1 MLDHLLTYSAE
12 FQELRRKYL
21 VASTARVADL
31 EVQLQR
37 LQAQSC
43 DMEAQRRL
51 VRLFHGL
58 AGSGGT
64 YGFSQ
69 VSSVSSQGEQEV
81 GATIE
86 TSQQPTST
94 DLNRWRLY
102 VESIKT
108 ELDPASVLPSELS
121 ASGAP
126 PVCETPHSITA
137 PIDTLLVHTDAEVHQ
152 KVSLLAQREGISLR
166 IVTTKAEAQE
176 SCRRKM
182 PDGIITDS
190 RLSDGSGYEVVE
202 MIRSIPGGDSTAAV
216 IVDGVSDFL
225 DKVEAIRCG
234 ADGFYDKPIDWE
246 NVMRRMQHLME
257 KTHTEAARILY
268 VEDDET
274 QSSLVQAI
282 LESVGYTVCICNDPK
297 TFETDLKSFHPDLVL
312 MDVLLPDVT
321 GYELVKYIRQLE
333 NYATLPIIFLTT
345 QNELQGRIEGAK
357 AGGDG
362 RLIKPVAPGLLLSA
376 VAARIER
383 AQFLKKLLERDGLTQ
398 LLSHTAF
405 LERAKTLVAYRKRQK
420 AGPTAMAMV
429 DLDHFKLINDT
440 YGHAVG
446 DTVLT
451 ELAALF
457 RRRLR
462 LSDLVGR
469 YGGEEFAIILDNLQ
483 GKDAVRLMTRLL
495 EEFAS
500 IEHEANDG
508 TRFCVTFSAG
518 IAMLDQSRWEL
529 EQWKQA
535 ADAAL
540 YEAKASGRCRVLPY
554 GGTVASHGSPASRQ
568 SPGAVQVASDQ

>member
-1 MLDHLLTYSAE
+1 MRDHLLTYSAE
-12 FQELRRKYL
+12 FQELRRKFIA
-21 VASTARVADL
+21 ASTTRVADL
-31 EVQLQR
+31 EAQLQR
-37 LQAQSC
+37 LQAQPG

-51 VRLFHGL
+51 AYLFHAF

-64 YGFSQ
+64 YGFDQ
-69 VSSVSSQGEQEV
+69 VSAISLQGEQEV
-81 GATIE
+81 SATVE
-86 TSQQPTST
+86 ASQAPTST
-94 DLNRWRLY
+94 DLNRWRFY

-108 ELDPASVLPSELS
+108 ELDPASGLPSALS
-121 ASGAP
+121 ASGAL
-126 PVCETPHSITA
+126 VSEMPHSIAA
-137 PIDTLLVHTDAEVHQ
+137 PIDALLVHADAEVHQ
-152 KVSLLAQREGISLR
+152 RVSLLAQREGMSLR

-182 PDGIITDS
+182 PDGIITGS
-190 RLSDGSGYEVVE
+190 RLNDGSGYEVVE
-202 MIRSIPGGDSTAAV
+202 MIRSLPGGDSTAAL

-246 NVMRRMQHLME
+246 SVMRRMQHLME
-257 KTHTEAARILY
+257 KTHTETARILY
-268 VEDDET
+268 VEDDEA

-282 LESVGYTVCICNDPK
+282 LESVGYKVCICSDPRN
-297 TFETDLKSFHPDLVL
+297 FETDLQSFHPDLVL
-312 MDVLLPDVT
+312 MDVLLPEVT

-333 NYATLPIIFLTT
+333 NYATLPVLFLTT

-383 AQFLKKLLERDGLTQ
+383 AQFLKNLLERDGLTQ

-405 LERAKTLVAYRKRQK
+405 LERAKALVARRKRQK
-420 AGPTAMAMV
+420 AGPTAMVMV
-429 DLDHFKLINDT
+429 DLDDFKLVNDT

-446 DTVLT
+446 DTVLS

-508 TRFCVTFSAG
+508 TRFRVTFSAG
-518 IAMLDQSRWEL
+518 VAMLDQSKWEL

-554 GGTVASHGSPASRQ
+554 TVASRQ
-568 SPGAVQVASDQ
+568 SPVAS